1 MSIMDD
7 GIHLREL
14 ETGLSSRDES
24 WAQEVTSSSRPFKVH
39 EIVCSFKKKDVAWIR
54 DKF

>member
-1 MSIMDD
+1 MLVMDD

-39 EIVCSFKKKDVAWIR
+39 EIVCSFK
-54 DKF
+54 